1 MSDTISFELG
11 SAADRPPNRFQ
22 VNPVNGNS
30 RKSQGS
36 DGPGSGGGGVA
47 GAGQG
52 HGHGQGGHADD
63 GPHEVY
69 RRLTNAE
76 GELLEDDTF
85 DATQMLNQH
94 QPRQQRQSIKSSFR
108 DKDKPSR
115 FKDLQTTTRFQ
126 VDPQNEESD
135 ESNDSQE
142 ERELLENEY
151 DTKYGKS
158 FRHFTREAL
167 PRLDNYRNMMSIQ
180 AAYRPTLDEL
190 HNATLVGKNTHSLT
204 RNQDPESGL
213 LNGVLKF
220 GWIKGVLVRC
230 LLNIW
235 GVMLFLRLSWVV
247 GQAGVIEG
255 FVLILTTTAVTTITA
270 LSMSAIST
278 NGVIKGG
285 GTYYMISRSL
295 GPEFGGSIGLIF
307 SLANAVACAM
317 YVVGFC
323 ESMLAMMTTFDWKIV
338 DAGVQDVRIIG
349 CITILLLLIIVVV
362 GMEWEAKAQ
371 IGLLIILLVAIGDF
385 VIGSF
390 IGPKSDLEL
399 AKGFLGYNAT
409 VFKNNLFADYRQEK
423 SSGIQHDFFSV
434 FAIFFP
440 AATGILAGANIS
452 GDLKD
457 PQKSI
462 PKGTILAIV
471 ITTGTYLIMVLQ
483 CGATVARD
491 ATGNLTDVVNGSFAF
506 LDCQPGECSFGLQNS
521 FQVIELVS
529 GFGPLIYAGCYAA
542 TLSSALAS
550 LVSAP
555 KVFQA
560 LCKDE
565 LYPKIVWFAKGY
577 GKNNEP
583 VRGYVLTFII
593 ASAFILIGELNLIA
607 PLISNFFLAA
617 YMLINFSTF
626 HASLAKPVGWRP
638 TFKYYNMW
646 LSLLGSILCVAVM
659 FLISWATALITFAAV
674 LALYLIV
681 AYRKPDVNWGSTTQA
696 QTYKNALMSVQQLNN
711 VEEHVK
717 NYRPQ
722 ILVLSG
728 LPNTRPVLVDLAYML
743 TKNLSLM
750 VCGHVLRG
758 SSSQKYRTYL
768 QERAGNWFRKHR
780 VKGFYALVDGE
791 DFESGT
797 RALMQA
803 SGIGKLKPNI
813 ILMGYKT
820 DWQTCDH
827 KELDQYFNVMHKALD
842 MYLSVAILRVPQG
855 LDCSQLLGSQD
866 GWRTI
871 SDVPRTLQPNESS
884 GDLQAVDSS
893 ARNGLG
899 GSIDSLSRNVS
910 QEDRNRN
917 QLVHSEQN
925 SLKIVKLRFKQ
936 SLRRMRSWPGAASS
950 TSDLS
955 FIAGNQSKDVSGMPD
970 PLDAKSANLSN
981 SLRKSKLKH
990 DDPASLYRGPGG
1002 VELPKEVLADL
1013 TQFTRKRSHAV
1024 IDVWWLYDDGGLTL
1038 LLPYII
1044 STRRTWQSCKL
1055 RVYALANKNSELE
1068 FEQRSMASLLSK
1080 FRIDYSD
1087 LTLIP
1092 DITKKPLETST
1103 QFFNELIKDFVVTE
1117 KEGENGNSSRATLN
1131 EDDALITDDDLLAV
1145 QDKTNR
1151 YLRLREYLREQST
1164 KSDLVVMT
1172 MPMPRKNIVSA
1183 PLYMAWLESLSR
1195 DMPPFLFVR
1204 GNQTS
1209 VLTFY
1214 S

>member
-1 MSDTISFELG
+1 MSDFSSLEMG
-11 SAADRPPNRFQ
+11 SVDRPPNRFQ
-22 VNPVNGNS
+22 VNPVNHKNNNDKPPSNS
-30 RKSQGS
+30 
-36 DGPGSGGGGVA
+36 A
-47 GAGQG
+47 GT
-52 HGHGQGGHADD
+52 DV
-63 GPHEVY
+63 PHEVY
-69 RRLTNAE
+69 RRLTGSD
-76 GELLEDDTF
+76 GEPLEDDTF
-85 DATQMLNQH
+85 NEDASQMVKA
-94 QPRQQRQSIKSSFR
+94 QPKQQRQSIKSSFR

-115 FKDLQTTTRFQ
+115 FKDLQTTRFQ
-126 VDPQNEESD
+126 VEPQNEESD
-135 ESNDSQE
+135 DSNED
-142 ERELLENEY
+142 RELLDNEY

-167 PRLDNYRNMMSIQ
+167 PRLDNYRNIMSIQ

-190 HNATLVGKNTHSLT
+190 HNATLTGKNTHSLN
-204 RNQDPESGL
+204 RNDDPEAGTGMG
-213 LNGVLKF
+213 NGMLKF

-247 GQAGVIEG
+247 GQAGILEA
-255 FVLILTTTAVTTITA
+255 FILILTTTVVTSITA

-323 ESMLAMMTTFDWKIV
+323 ESMLDLLRSMGASIV
-338 DAGVQDVRIIG
+338 DGGIQDVRIIG
-349 CITILLLLIIVVV
+349 SVTILILLIIVVV

-371 IGLLIILLVAIGDF
+371 IGLLVILLVAIADF
-385 VIGSF
+385 MIGSI
-390 IGPKSDLEL
+390 IGPKSDEEL
-399 AKGFLGYNAT
+399 AKGFLGYNST
-409 VFKNNLFADYRQEK
+409 LFMENFFADYREEK
-423 SSGIQHDFFSV
+423 GVAHDFFSV

-462 PKGTILAIV
+462 PKGTLLAIL
-471 ITTGTYLIMVLQ
+471 ITTVTYLIMVLMA
-483 CGATVARD
+483 GATVARD
-491 ATGNLTDVVNGSFAF
+491 ATGNVTDIVNGSFAF
-506 LDCQPGECSFGLQNS
+506 LDCVNQTCEYGLSNS

-529 GFGPLIYAGCYAA
+529 GFGPLIYAGCFAA

-565 LYPKIVWFAKGY
+565 LYPKIVWFAKGF

-583 VRGYVLTFII
+583 VRGYVLTFVI
-593 ASAFILIGELNLIA
+593 AVAFILIGELNLIA

-646 LSLLGSILCVAVM
+646 LSLVGAILCVAVM
-659 FLISWATALITFAAV
+659 FLISWATALITFAVV

-696 QTYKNALMSVQQLNN
+696 QTYKNALISVQQLNN

-728 LPNTRPVLVDLAYML
+728 LPNTRPVLVDFAYML

-758 SSSQKYRTYL
+758 TGTGSNSQRYRNYL
-768 QERAGNWFRKHR
+768 QERATSWFRRHR
-780 VKGFYALVDGE
+780 VKGFYSLVDGE
-791 DFESGT
+791 DFESGS

-813 ILMGYKT
+813 LLMGYKT
-820 DWQTCDH
+820 DWQTCEH
-827 KELDQYFNVMHKALD
+827 KDLNQYFSTVHKALD
-842 MYLSVAILRVPQG
+842 MYLSVAILRVPNG
-855 LDCSQLLGSQD
+855 LDCSQILGDESSAQ
-866 GWRTI
+866 RNML
-871 SDVPRTLQPNESS
+871 DVPRTLQPNESS
-884 GDLQAVDSS
+884 ADLNSVERTAQ
-893 ARNGLG
+893 NGLS
-899 GSIDSLSRNVS
+899 GSMDSLSRNVS
-910 QEDRNRN
+910 QDAAARNN
-917 QLVHSEQN
+917 TKN
-925 SLKIVKLRFKQ
+925 GIKK
-936 SLRRMRSWPGAASS
+936 ASS

-955 FIAGNQSKDVSGMPD
+955 FVAGGPNKEVSGLPD
-970 PLDAKSANLSN
+970 PADPKTAPLLTN
-981 SLRKSKLKH
+981 SLRKSKTKH
-990 DDPASLYRGPGG
+990 DDPAALYKGPGG
-1002 VELPKEVLADL
+1002 VELPKEVLHQL
-1013 TQFTRKRSHAV
+1013 SLFTRKRSHAV

-1055 RVYALANKNSELE
+1055 RVYALANKQAELE

-1087 LTLIP
+1087 LQLIP
-1092 DITKKPLETST
+1092 DITKKPQESSQ
-1103 QFFNELIKDFVVTE
+1103 QFFNDLIKDFVVSE
-1117 KEGENGNSSRATLN
+1117 KDTNTQLQEDNVAIT
-1131 EDDALITDDDLLAV
+1131 EDDMMAV

-1151 YLRLREYLREQST
+1151 YLRLREYLQEQST

-1172 MPMPRKNIVSA
+1172 LPMPRKNFVTA

>member
-30 RKSQGS
+30 RKSQGP
-36 DGPGSGGGGVA
+36 DGPGSGSGGGAAV
-47 GAGQG
+47 GQG
-52 HGHGQGGHADD
+52 QDD

-142 ERELLENEY
+142 ERELLDNEY

-409 VFKNNLFADYRQEK
+409 LFKNNLFADYRPEK
-423 SSGIQHDFFSV
+423 GSGIQHDFFSV

-491 ATGNLTDVVNGSFAF
+491 ATGNLTDIVNGSFAF
-506 LDCQPGECSFGLQNS
+506 LDCQPGECNFGLQNS

-646 LSLLGSILCVAVM
+646 LSLLGAILCVAVM

-768 QERAGNWFRKHR
+768 QERAANWFRKHR

-866 GWRTI
+866 GWKTAT
-871 SDVPRTLQPNESS
+871 DVPRTLQPNESS

-910 QEDRNRN
+910 Q
-917 QLVHSEQN
+917 
-925 SLKIVKLRFKQ
+925 
-936 SLRRMRSWPGAASS
+936 ASS

-970 PLDAKSANLSN
+970 PLDAKSANLVSN

-990 DDPASLYRGPGG
+990 DDPASLYKGPGG

-1103 QFFNELIKDFVVTE
+1103 QFFNELIKDFVVSE

-1172 MPMPRKNIVSA
+1172 LPMPRKNIVSA

>member
-1 MSDTISFELG
+1 MSDTTSFEMA
-11 SAADRPPNRFQ
+11 SVDRPNRFQ
-22 VNPVNGNS
+22 VNPVNHHKNNNDNED
-30 RKSQGS
+30 RKS
-36 DGPGSGGGGVA
+36 
-47 GAGQG
+47 
-52 HGHGQGGHADD
+52 HAPPAD
-63 GPHEVY
+63 EVY
-69 RRLTNAE
+69 RRLTNID
-76 GELLEDDTF
+76 GELLEDDSF
-85 DATQMLNQH
+85 DATQLLNKQ

-126 VDPQNEESD
+126 VEPQNEESD
-135 ESNDSQE
+135 ASNDSQE
-142 ERELLENEY
+142 ERELLDNEY

-190 HNATLVGKNTHSLT
+190 HNATLVGKNTHSLQ
-204 RNQDPESGL
+204 RNRDPEAGNTNGL
-213 LNGVLKF
+213 LKF
-220 GWIKGVLVRC
+220 GWIKGVLIRC

-247 GQAGVIEG
+247 GQAGIIEG
-255 FVLILTTTAVTTITA
+255 FLLILTTTAVTTITA

-307 SLANAVACAM
+307 SLANVVACAM

-323 ESMLAMMTTFDWKIV
+323 ESLQAMMQAMDVSIV
-338 DAGVQDVRIIG
+338 DGGVTDVRIVG
-349 CITILLLLIIVVV
+349 STTILLLLIIVVV

-371 IGLLIILLVAIGDF
+371 IGLLFILLAAIADF
-385 VIGSF
+385 VIGSL
-390 IGPKSDLEL
+390 IGPKNEGER
-399 AKGFLGYNAT
+399 AKGFIGYNAT
-409 VFKNNLFADYRQEK
+409 LFHTNLFPDYRTEGYV
-423 SSGIQHDFFSV
+423 SHDFFSV

-471 ITTGTYLIMVLQ
+471 ITTGTYMFMVLI
-483 CGATVARD
+483 CGGTVARD
-491 ATGNLTDVVNGSFAF
+491 ATGYVVDALNGSFAF
-506 LDCQPGECSFGLQNS
+506 LNCSSTSTGTCLYGLQNS

-529 GFGPLIYAGCYAA
+529 GFGPLIYAGCFAA

-583 VRGYVLTFII
+583 VRGYVLTFFI
-593 ASAFILIGELNLIA
+593 SMFFILVGDLNSIA

-659 FLISWATALITFAAV
+659 FLISWATALITFCVV

-711 VEEHVK
+711 VEDHVK

-728 LPNTRPVLVDLAYML
+728 LPNTRPVLVDFAYML
-743 TKNLSLM
+743 TKNLSLL

-758 SSSQKYRTYL
+758 SGSQKYRNYL
-768 QERAGNWFRKHR
+768 KDRASNWFQKHR

-791 DFESGT
+791 DFEAGT

-803 SGIGKLKPNI
+803 TGIGKLKPNI

-820 DWQTCDH
+820 DWQTCER
-827 KELDQYFNVMHKALD
+827 KELVQYFNVMHKALD
-842 MYLSVAILRVPQG
+842 MYLSVAILRVHQG
-855 LDCSQLLGSQD
+855 LDCAQLLGSPD
-866 GWRTI
+866 SNWPTANC
-871 SDVPRTLQPNESS
+871 SLEVPRTLQPNESS
-884 GDLQAVDSS
+884 NDLQASD
-893 ARNGLG
+893 ARHGLS
-899 GSIDSLSRNVS
+899 GSVDSLSRNVS
-910 QEDRNRN
+910 Q
-917 QLVHSEQN
+917 
-925 SLKIVKLRFKQ
+925 
-936 SLRRMRSWPGAASS
+936 ASS

-955 FIAGNQSKDVSGMPD
+955 FIAGNQVKDVSGLPD
-970 PLDAKSANLSN
+970 PLDAKTSNEQPN
-981 SLRKSKLKH
+981 SLRKSKAKH
-990 DDPASLYRGPGG
+990 DDPVSLYRGPGG
-1002 VELPKEVLADL
+1002 VELPKDVLADL
-1013 TQFTRKRSHAV
+1013 TQFTRKRSHAI

-1068 FEQRSMASLLSK
+1068 YEQRSMASLLSK

-1092 DITKKPLETST
+1092 DITKKPHETST
-1103 QFFNELIKDFVVTE
+1103 QFFDELIKDFVVSD
-1117 KEGENGNSSRATLN
+1117 KENGHSSKATLN
-1131 EDDALITDDDLLAV
+1131 EDEALISDDDLLAV
-1145 QDKTNR
+1145 ADKTNR

-1172 MPMPRKNIVSA
+1172 LPMPRKNIVSA

>member
-1 MSDTISFELG
+1 MSDTISFEMG
-11 SAADRPPNRFQ
+11 SASERPPNRFQ

-30 RKSQGS
+30 RKAQAPEGTT
-36 DGPGSGGGGVA
+36 PGSGA
-47 GAGQG
+47 GPG
-52 HGHGQGGHADD
+52 DE

-85 DATQMLNQH
+85 DATQVLNQH
-94 QPRQQRQSIKSSFR
+94 QPRMQRQSIKSSFR

-126 VDPQNEESD
+126 VDPENEVSE

-190 HNATLVGKNTHSLT
+190 HNATLTGKNTHSLT
-204 RNQDPESGL
+204 RNQDLESGIM
-213 LNGVLKF
+213 NGILKF
-220 GWIKGVLVRC
+220 GWIKGVLIRC

-247 GQAGVIEG
+247 GQAGIVEG

-323 ESMLAMMTTFDWKIV
+323 ESMLAMMGTYGWAIV
-338 DAGVQDVRIIG
+338 DGGVQDVRIIG
-349 CITILLLLIIVVV
+349 CVTILLLLIIVVV

-385 VIGSF
+385 VIGTF
-390 IGPKSDLEL
+390 IGPKSDEEL
-399 AKGFLGYNAT
+399 AKGFLGYNST
-409 VFKNNLFADYRQEK
+409 LFKNNLFADYRLEK
-423 SSGIQHDFFSV
+423 GVQHDFFSV

-462 PKGTILAIV
+462 PKGTILAII

-491 ATGNLTDVVNGSFAF
+491 ATGNVTDTLNGSFAF
-506 LDCQPGECSFGLQNS
+506 LDCQPGECLYGLQNS
-521 FQVIELVS
+521 FQIIELVS
-529 GFGPLIYAGCYAA
+529 GFGPLIYAGCFAA

-646 LSLLGSILCVAVM
+646 LSLLGAALCVAVM
-659 FLISWATALITFAAV
+659 FLISWATALITFAVV

-743 TKNLSLM
+743 TKNLSLL
-750 VCGHVLRG
+750 VCGHVVRG

-820 DWQTCDH
+820 DWQTCDR
-827 KELDQYFNVMHKALD
+827 KELQQYFNVMHKALD

-855 LDCSQLLGSQD
+855 LDCSQVLGSQD
-866 GWRTI
+866 GWKTVA
-871 SDVPRTLQPNESS
+871 DVPRTLQPNESS
-884 GDLQAVDSS
+884 GDLQAADSH

-910 QEDRNRN
+910 QDRNRN
-917 QLVHSEQN
+917 EVLSSEQS

-936 SLRRMRSWPGAASS
+936 SLRRMRSWPGAGAGSASS

-970 PLDAKSANLSN
+970 PLDAKTANLLPN

-990 DDPASLYRGPGG
+990 DDPASLYKGPGG
-1002 VELPKEVLADL
+1002 AELPKEVLQDL

-1055 RVYALANKNSELE
+1055 RVYALANKKAELE

-1092 DITKKPLETST
+1092 DITKKPQETST
-1103 QFFNELIKDFVVTE
+1103 QFFNELIKDFVVPE
-1117 KEGENGNSSRATLN
+1117 KENENGHSSRATLN
-1131 EDDALITDDDLLAV
+1131 EDEVLISDDDLLAV

-1172 MPMPRKNIVSA
+1172 LPMPRKNIVSA